1 MRRPCRQE
9 KGRVRPGRNKKL
21 TAAFRYDLERNGQN
35 KWLAKIAAEFPL
47 ELPKEKVPTRPEEA
61 RAEYWHDFY
70 WRAWEA
76 LRFDRQY
83 GAMGGESP
91 IAFIAY
97 DAYAKRYGLE
107 GEAFERFHAFM
118 TAIDTEWLIH
128 IANKTKEREANKT

>member
-1 MRRPCRQE
+1 VCRPRRQE
-9 KGRVRPGRNKKL
+9 EGRIRQGRNKKL
-21 TAAFRYDLERNGQN
+21 AAAFRYDLERNGQN
-35 KWLAKIAAEFPL
+35 KWLAKIAAEVPL
-47 ELPKEKVPTRPEEA
+47 ELPPEAVPTRPAEA

-91 IAFIAY
+91 ISFLAY
-97 DAYAKRYGLE
+97 DSYARRYGIE
-107 GEAFERFHAFM
+107 GEAFDRFHAFM

-128 IANKTKEREANKT
+128 AAEKAKEREANKT